1 MGFVT
6 LAVTLTV
13 MLIASF
19 AHVWP
24 LIVIC
29 TKMHNHA
36 EYMHI
41 HMYVI
46 PLHDTLYLHIL
57 YMYGDP
63 RLLTMSATSISHIFE
78 V

>member
-6 LAVTLTV
+6 LTVTLTV

-41 HMYVI
+41 HMYVGI
-46 PLHDTLYLHIL
+46 CI
-57 YMYGDP
+57 
-63 RLLTMSATSISHIFE
+63 
-78 V
+78 